1 MIRSSLTPY
10 RIVTLLLLIV
20 LAVSRLVAQSQS
32 RAASVTESSE
42 PVTTFKASTRMVT
55 LEVVAK
61 DRKGNHLTGLKAGD
75 FQIFEQARSRGKQKY
90 EQKIAA
96 FREVRMSDLAGQLP
110 SELPIPAGIYTNVIT
125 LQKEPVPPTI
135 FLVDGLNTDVKHQ
148 MQVHV
153 QMLKMLRSLPKNVPV
168 AVFLFGHKLRM
179 VQDFTSDPKL
189 LQTALATIN
198 SPAGQN
204 VATLDPDDDPDA
216 MSAQLAS
223 MNAGNLQMVSPQLLA
238 AVAHFERE
246 LYASDMDL
254 RIRETIE
261 ALTTLGR
268 RLAGYPGRK
277 NLLWISTGFPIAIN
291 DADSVPRDYWT
302 VLKRMSSALSEAK
315 IAVYPINPAGVHGF
329 SFFEAGTR
337 PRDVSASGAQRAI
350 QREVNMRSSEQDTM
364 QVIADGTGGRVCTG
378 DNDLGDCVQK
388 AMDDSS
394 SFYEIAYYPD
404 SQDWNGEYRK
414 VIVKTR
420 QDGLHLTYRQG
431 YYATSESSQDQKTE
445 LRQAACEDYLDAT
458 SIFLFAKRLPADP
471 PESVKFYM
479 TINTSALTAPGTN
492 KGGRDLKFTIA
503 ACTFNSKGWA
513 QQLISEDIHH
523 EFTEAEYQSLLKN
536 GLPHTVSIPGPQP
549 AAVRLLVRDV
559 RSGRIGSINIK
570 LGNRTPMATIAPAGN
585 TQTQTAPQ

>member
-1 MIRSSLTPY
+1 MIHTALTPNK
-10 RIVTLLLLIV
+10 IVTFVLLSV
-20 LAVSRLVAQSQS
+20 LGVSPLVAQSQAQGPS
-32 RAASVTESSE
+32 GSEGPE

-61 DRKGNHLTGLKAGD
+61 DGKGNHVTGLKAGD
-75 FQIFEQARSRGKQKY
+75 FQIFEQSRSRGKQKF
-90 EQKIAA
+90 EQKIGA
-96 FREVRMSDLAGQLP
+96 FREVRVADLAGQLP
-110 SELPIPAGIYTNVIT
+110 SKLQVPAGIYTNVIT
-125 LQKEPVPPTI
+125 SPQEPVPPTI

-189 LQTALATIN
+189 LQAALAN
-198 SPAGQN
+198 VNNLSGQN
-204 VATLDPDDDPDA
+204 VATLDPADDPDT
-216 MSAQLAS
+216 MSAQLES
-223 MNAGNLQMVSPQLLA
+223 MNAGNVQVVSPQLLA

-261 ALTTLGR
+261 ALTTLAH

-291 DADSVPRDYWT
+291 DADNVPRDYWT
-302 VLKRMSSALSEAK
+302 VLKRMASALSEAK
-315 IAVYPINPAGVHGF
+315 IAVYPINPAGVQAF

-337 PRDVSASGAQRAI
+337 PRDTSALGAQGAI

-364 QVIADGTGGRVCTG
+364 EVIASGTGGRVCTG

-414 VIVKTR
+414 VILR
-420 QDGLHLTYRQG
+420 SRRAGLHLSYRQG
-431 YYATSESSQDQKTE
+431 YYATSEGDQDQKSE
-445 LRQAACEDYLDAT
+445 LRQAACDDYLDAT
-458 SIFLFAKRLPADP
+458 SIFIAAKRLPAD
-471 PESVKFYM
+471 SQGQLKFYM
-479 TINTSALTAPGTN
+479 TINTSALTASETSH
-492 KGGRDLKFTIA
+492 GGRDLHFTIA
-503 ACTFNSKGWA
+503 ACSFDRQGRA

-523 EFTEAEYQSLLKN
+523 EFTKAEYQSLLTN
-536 GLPHTVSIPGPQP
+536 GLPHNVAIPGPQP
-549 AAVRLLVRDV
+549 AALRLLVKDIP
-559 RSGRIGSINIK
+559 SGRLGSVGIK
-570 LGNRTPMATIAPAGN
+570 LENGAPVAAITPAAKSETQATPH
-585 TQTQTAPQ
+585 